1 MTLFRMV
8 LLLAMLALACG
19 PREDNREQELV
30 SRLQSSS
37 ELATVEMVFSKVVRG
52 KKTSTILG
60 IPTGTSD
67 FLAETEARVKAG
79 IDLSKVQVESLD
91 WDKKTVILRLPPPS
105 IISLSIPAEAMKVNE
120 EATQNNYFSSLSSE
134 DMDQFYR
141 QADAELRQEVARM
154 NLEGLVKEKT
164 EGFLRRFLQ
173 EAGFAQIS
181 FQYGKPN
188 SEP

>member
-8 LLLAMLALACG
+8 MLLALLPLACG

-30 SRLQSSS
+30 SRLQASS
-37 ELATVEMVFSKVVRG
+37 ELATVEMVFSKVVKG

-79 IDLSKVQVESLD
+79 IDLSKVQVESID
-91 WDKKTVILRLPPPS
+91 WENNSIALRLPPPA
-105 IISLSIPAEAMKVNE
+105 IISLSIPAEAVKVNE
-120 EATQNNYFSSLSSE
+120 EATQNFLFSSLSSE

-141 QADAELRQEVARM
+141 QADSELRQEVARM
-154 NLEGLVKEKT
+154 NLEGLVQEKT
-164 EGFLRRFLQ
+164 EKFLRSFLRQ
-173 EAGFAQIS
+173 AGFEQITFS
-181 FQYGKPN
+181 TLTSTPA
-188 SEP
+188 S